1 MFEEHVL
8 DIEPNLIDYEQIVIH
23 TIESAKPILEE
34 VLQLSSVKA
43 QVPDFM
49 NYIMYIKS

>member
-8 DIEPNLIDYEQIVIH
+8 DIDPNLSDYEQIVLR

-34 VLQLSSVKA
+34 VLEQSSVKT
-43 QVPDFM
+43 QVTDFM
-49 NYIMYIKS
+49 DLYYIH